1 MICIKGFDVKKWRQA
16 LRYFL
21 LPALFFTLPSPAQ
34 IEWADYPF
42 PLSGELKQGLRFGYL
57 TAPESRDSSNTRF
70 LKIGFCVIKSSAE
83 KPSKDA
89 VIYLP
94 GGPGQ
99 GMTQAVDY
107 FYETAH
113 IQKILEEWDVVLFD
127 PRGCGTSEPQLCGE
141 LEKPEVFNAQLGGIS
156 QQKHLEII
164 ANAMRFCKDS
174 LQSANINLRSY
185 GSAEVAQDVENL
197 RLALGYSQWN
207 LRGHSYGTRYAQSV
221 IRQFPSSVRSAI
233 LSGVVPS
240 ALSYED
246 QDFHGL
252 IRALG
257 LVFEQC
263 EQDKTY
269 RTDFPNLEAQFLDL
283 LQQIEKD
290 PIILKPGTSNLLPN
304 RSLVINPNVLLLGLF
319 NAMYT
324 REGFEMIPLMIRTLA
339 EGNQWIAEPLAI
351 VLGQDDYRNADM
363 FHIIRCNDNPGYR
376 FSPDALVR
384 NRLVAAL
391 SPYWIG
397 DQWETEEELC
407 ANLSIPLDS
416 TEQQPIRTDI
426 PMLLYSGEFDPVTP
440 PYYADSVAKYLT
452 NATTLVVPG
461 RGHDTPL
468 AMAGLH
474 FDFFK
479 DPYANEMLVLP
490 KALEPAHFLSDVSLN
505 KGTAALSVK
514 IAKNNYSF
522 LAIVLGILLIAI
534 IAGFGYFSIKL
545 FTSVFN
551 NDQRPFG
558 IKTFLPIW
566 VVLFSSILFVGLL
579 IAAIQDGQSIH
590 PYYLVFGIP
599 NKWSFIFI
607 LIWIS
612 GAALVISI
620 FFGRHILKTASSI
633 QTRIFWVISWL
644 GSAGL
649 IIYLRYW
656 GII

>member
-1 MICIKGFDVKKWRQA
+1 MRS
-16 LRYFL
+16 LRYLFL
-21 LPALFFTLPSPAQ
+21 LFIVVLQSHAQ
-34 IEWADYPF
+34 LEWADYPY
-42 PLSGELKQGLRFGYL
+42 PIDEATRHQIRFGYL
-57 TAPESRDSSNTRF
+57 TVPETRDSSNTRF
-70 LKIGFCVIKSSAE
+70 LKIGFCVIKSSAK
-83 KPSKDA
+83 KPSNDA

-94 GGPGQ
+94 GGPGG
-99 GMTQAVDY
+99 GMTQAVGY
-107 FYETAH
+107 FFEGEP

-127 PRGCGTSEPQLCGE
+127 PRGCGASEPQLCGE

-156 QQKHLEII
+156 QQKYIEII
-164 ANAMRFCKDS
+164 ANAMQFCKDS
-174 LQSANINLRSY
+174 LLNAEINLLSY
-185 GSAEVAQDVENL
+185 GSADVAQDVEDL
-197 RLALGYSQWN
+197 RIALGYGQWN

-221 IRQFPSSVRSAI
+221 VRQFPTSVRSAI

-246 QDFHGL
+246 GDFNGL
-252 IRALG
+252 IRALR

-269 RTDFPNLEAQFLDL
+269 HKDFPNLETQFLDL
-283 LQQIEKD
+283 LQQLEKD

-304 RSLVINPNVLLLGLF
+304 RSLVINPYVLLQGLF
-319 NAMYT
+319 SAMYT
-324 REGFEMIPLMIRTLA
+324 REGFEMIPLMIRTVA
-339 EGNQWIAEPLAI
+339 EGKQWIAEPLAI

-376 FSPDALVR
+376 FQPDALVKD
-384 NRLVAAL
+384 RLAAAL

-397 DQWETEEELC
+397 DQRETEEDLC

-452 NATTLVVPG
+452 NATTLIVPG
-461 RGHDTPL
+461 RGHDTPS
-468 AMAGLH
+468 AMASLH

-479 DPYANEMLVLP
+479 DPYTNEMLVLP
-490 KALEPAHFLSDVSLN
+490 KALESAHFLRDISLN
-505 KGTAALSVK
+505 KGISALSVK
-514 IAKNNYSF
+514 IAKNDYSS

-545 FTSVFN
+545 FTAVFN
-551 NDQRPFG
+551 SSQRPFA
-558 IKTFLPIW
+558 INTFVPIW
-566 VVLFSSILFVGLL
+566 VVLLTSILFVGLL
-579 IAAIQDGQSIH
+579 IAAMQDGQSIH

-599 NKWSFIFI
+599 DKWSFIFNLVWI
-607 LIWIS
+607 LV
-612 GAALVISI
+612 AALVISI
-620 FFGRHILKTASSI
+620 FSARHILKTASSSSSK
-633 QTRIFWVISWL
+633 TRIFWVISWL

-649 IIYLRYW
+649 IIWFWFW